1 MTIQRLHPPVPQLP
15 ADAVAPPLP
24 AVPITY
30 HPLRTMAQCRA
41 AALLYGARRD
51 VPSWFSPHVMQAH
64 GTTMAPGLWPVPDG
78 ALFLTHDAMPDSFLV
93 GYPNGTPA
101 HLRQP
106 TLQGYTL
113 RHCRSDGAVQTLGDL
128 AGLPNLRMATKAGD
142 GAQLLCCT
150 LGSVDAY
157 LAAVEGSEWPTV

>member
-1 MTIQRLHPPVPQLP
+1 MTIQRLHQPVPQLP

-24 AVPITY
+24 AVPLTY

-51 VPSWFSPHVMQAH
+51 VPSWFSPAVMQAH

-78 ALFLTHDAMPDSFLV
+78 ALFLTHDAMPDSFLL
-93 GYPNGTPA
+93 GYPAGTPA
-101 HLRQP
+101 TLRQP

-128 AGLPNLRMATKAGD
+128 AGLQTLPMATKAGD
-142 GAQLLCCT
+142 GAQLLCAT
-150 LGSVDAY
+150 LGSVDRY
-157 LAAVEGSEWPTV
+157 LAAVEATPWPSV

>member
-1 MTIQRLHPPVPQLP
+1 MTIQRLHQPVPQLP
-15 ADAVAPPLP
+15 ADAVEPPLP
-24 AVPITY
+24 VVPITY

-51 VPSWFSPHVMQAH
+51 VPSWFSPAVMQAH

-78 ALFLTHDAMPDSFLV
+78 ALFLTHDAMPDSFLL
-93 GYPNGTPA
+93 GYPAGTPA

-113 RHCRSDGAVQTLGDL
+113 RHCRSDGAMQTLGDL
-128 AGLPNLRMATKAGD
+128 AGLPTLQTATKAGD
-142 GAQLLCCT
+142 GAQLLCAA
-150 LGSVDAY
+150 LGGVGGY
-157 LAAVEGSEWPTV
+157 LSAVEGSEWPSV

>member
-41 AALLYGARRD
+41 AALLYAARREL
-51 VPSWFSPHVMQAH
+51 PNWFSPHVMEAH
-64 GTTMAPGLWPVPDG
+64 GTSTAPGLWPVPDG
-78 ALFLTHDAMPDSFLV
+78 ALFLTYDAMPDSFLL
-93 GYPNGTPA
+93 GYPTGTPA

-113 RHCRSDGAVQTLGDL
+113 RHCRSDGNVQTLGEL
-128 AGLPNLRMATKAGD
+128 ASFAQLPQAKRAGD

-150 LGSVDAY
+150 LGSIDAY
-157 LAAVEGSEWPTV
+157 LAAIEGSEWPSV